1 MIQLNSG
8 RYETEG
14 PINCLDLPGH
24 FFTFLSLNS
33 RIIPQRR
40 GRDILW
46 EYDERKYFAKKEIIM
61 INY

>member
-46 EYDERKYFAKKEIIM
+46 EYDERKYFAKKK
-61 INY
+61 